1 MEQVFNYHL
10 VTWSS
15 EDEPELVAQ
24 GNSISEEGEG
34 LTVTNKLFFE
44 AIDKRTNPVNVSY
57 NKGSPE
63 AKNLGPITL
72 KIILVHLLWCQ
83 SSW

>member
-1 MEQVFNYHL
+1 MINYYL

-44 AIDKRTNPVNVSY
+44 AIDKRTNPVNVRI
-57 NKGSPE
+57 KEGSPD
-63 AKNLGPITL
+63 ASI
-72 KIILVHLLWCQ
+72 
-83 SSW
+83 